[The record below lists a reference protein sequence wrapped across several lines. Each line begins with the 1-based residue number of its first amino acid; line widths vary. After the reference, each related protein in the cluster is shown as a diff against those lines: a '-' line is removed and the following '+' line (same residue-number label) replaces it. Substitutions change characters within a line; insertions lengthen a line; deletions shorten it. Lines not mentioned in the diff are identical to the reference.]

1 MELTGRIIAVL
12 PAQSGVSARTGN
24 SWMTQEYV
32 LEVPGQYPKKCLFRI
47 FGEERI
53 RQFNIQQGDHVKVMF
68 DIDARESN
76 GRWFNDIKAFNIVR
90 ATNDQPNGAQCG
102 QTFNGTRDIN
112 GNTPAEQPALFPPA
126 GPPAPENDDDLPF

>member
-1 MELTGRIIAVL
+1 MELTGTIIAVL

-24 SWMTQEYV
+24 IWMTQEYV

-76 GRWFNDIKAFNIVR
+76 GRWYNKISVYNINHVVQSKQH
-90 ATNDQPNGAQCG
+90 TPNASV
-102 QTFNGTRDIN
+102 
-112 GNTPAEQPALFPPA
+112 PPSPPLFPTEKP
-126 GPPAPENDDDLPF
+126 NDGADDLPF